1 MSEHRVFHRVK
12 FVVKTDIEINGA
24 SCEATLVDISLK
36 GALVAFPKELHPEMG
51 LPCQLT
57 IHLNN
62 SDMNLPFEGEI
73 VHTHESLTGIKFTK
87 VDIDSMI
94 HLRRLLELNTADP
107 NQVRSELH
115 SLIGMK

>member
-1 MSEHRVFHRVK
+1 MSEHRHFHRIS
-12 FVVKTDIEINGA
+12 FVAKIDVEVNGT
-24 SCEATLVDISLK
+24 SCEASLVDISLK
-36 GALVAFPKELHPEMG
+36 GALVAFPPGFHPELG
-51 LPCQLT
+51 LPCRLT

-62 SDMNLPFEGEI
+62 SDIQLPFAGEI
-73 VHTHESLTGIKFTK
+73 VHIHDNQTGIKFTK

-115 SLIGMK
+115 FLIGMK